1 MRPTL
6 LLLLGAVAMVRNA
19 AAHGAVTIPP
29 PREAIDGDTAPWN
42 GAVPWPIPFDTPNWC
57 AHPSAERAGKDKRNL
72 TGANGQVR
80 NTPFPALCSF
90 PPMFLTWRAT
100 AVQACFW
107 FSNGCGIGASSCD
120 GNSGQLVPC
129 CTHKY
134 IWNGTAGTQPP
145 AFGQCNE
152 HGCIVV
158 NPAAKLPDP
167 FDPAMRP
174 KGATGGKPTLC
185 SADLRT
191 VNTHTECGSKHDFWQ
206 FSPWRAPGSV
216 PVLDSWCVLR
226 TSLLLIGP

>member
-1 MRPTL
+1 MMRRNPTTRTL
-6 LLLLGAVAMVRNA
+6 RLLLGGIVVAALMLCKA
-19 AAHGAVTIPP
+19 EAHGAVTIPP

-42 GAVPWPIPFDTPNWC
+42 GDVPWPIPFDKPNWC

-72 TGANGQVR
+72 TGSNG
-80 NTPFPALCSF
+80 
-90 PPMFLTWRAT
+90 
-100 AVQACFW
+100 QACFW

-134 IWNGTAGTQPP
+134 MWNGTAGTTPP
-145 AFGQCNE
+145 PFGQCNE

-174 KGATGGKPTLC
+174 KGASGGKPTLC
-185 SADLRT
+185 SADMRT
-191 VNTHTECGSKHDFWQ
+191 VNTHAQCGSKHDFWQ
-206 FSPWRAPGSV
+206 FAPWRAPGSV
-216 PVLDSWCVLR
+216 PVLDSWCGTAYRHAVL
-226 TSLLLIGP
+226 LAYAF